1 MYSWPPNHRTQPTN
15 RKGYPKNKGKSP
27 VPQYPVLDHG
37 TLGAATL
44 LEENGRLEWAHII
57 RPKSSNGSVQTS
69 PALLKTGKSVTV
81 FPATRP
87 APLQM
92 PRMTILHRAEQGAN
106 FLRTYVP
113 DIDIA
118 AELIRHEL
126 TEDAKVLRQFEDF
139 DPYAGNQLEAIVRP
153 DSDGE
158 KSAFLAFPM
167 GELSRDLNISPLL
180 FSEVSGASF
189 RPSARA
195 LRTFD
200 TPIQQ
205 ISASKPQVPSS
216 QATYLSVR
224 TFGATSLHEIKTS
237 GSDSD
242 PDIRLKEVG
251 SLTSADTGGKQ
262 VVDVTLSASPLDMT
276 LVNNQGAV
284 YKYDISNRTRVVRQP
299 TLSASP
305 DPFWRLEMTASA
317 DACLLM
323 SKVDLTELD
332 FRTENSSLDLHSAG
346 FNELL
351 TSVEDYQADQMLRLC
366 STSQVIWIDRRNAAK
381 PLLAFKHGR
390 SFDRSL
396 EVKSI
401 AIENG
406 HLTMLSSRKNG
417 LLTVYD
423 VARSAGTMTGLQTS
437 PYCLTTSVGGGV
449 QKGHNILRH
458 PLEHAFSPVTFFRL
472 SEVGSISAFRL
483 SVGDVG
489 EPSFDWSDD
498 VRRLHALLPLLREEI
513 SLLGSPDPETVDMS
527 PAYEHIF
534 QTHRRRSDID
544 AEEAAESLYDLVEK
558 APSYWQELNEPVD
571 RILTT
576 YDVLF
581 RSGDE
586 PGDFARA
593 DFLAESVLNSTR
605 GYRAVSQGRVSAA
618 SLKKDASWDYDLTA
632 TLSNFV
638 ADFSPDISTITERLR
653 RFDLNFGSECSP
665 SSPRREIEA
674 REQLALDLML
684 SQHIYSPHPFSTQAD
699 INSELETM
707 TRTLSLDDEPPPIT
721 FGYLRPIPKDDE
733 QDAQDMI
740 APGARLLLKDW
751 DIGIDPRDFLYKD
764 PDDEAPEE
772 QVPTPVRRKKTS
784 TELPKERQTAD
795 IQRPRPSIIPFDP
808 SRTFLSQEPNF
819 QHRPPPISGSQPASM
834 NVAASGISQ
843 EFMASTQVLPGPYG
857 GRPVMKKKIV
867 KKRLGGF

>member
-15 RKGYPKNKGKSP
+15 RKGNPKNKGKSP

-44 LEENGRLEWAHII
+44 LEENGRLEWAHIT
-57 RPKSSNGSVQTS
+57 RPKSSSVRVQKL

-139 DPYAGNQLEAIVRP
+139 DPYAGNQLAAIVRS
-153 DSDGE
+153 DSDW
-158 KSAFLAFPM
+158 KQSAFLAFPM

-180 FSEVSGASF
+180 FSEVGVASF

-205 ISASKPQVPSS
+205 ISASKHRAPSS
-216 QATYLSVR
+216 QGTTYVSVR
-224 TFGATSLHEIKTS
+224 TFGATSLHELMTS
-237 GSDSD
+237 GSDSGSG
-242 PDIRLKEVG
+242 IRVKEVG

-262 VVDVTLSASPLDMT
+262 VVDVTVSSSPLDVT

-284 YKYDISNRTRVVRQP
+284 YKYDISNRTRIVRH

-305 DPFWRLEMTASA
+305 DQFWRLEMTESI
-317 DACLLM
+317 DTCLLM
-323 SKVDLTELD
+323 SKANLAELD
-332 FRTENSSLDLHSAG
+332 FRTQNSSLDLYSAG
-346 FNELL
+346 FNEFL

-366 STSQVIWIDRRNAAK
+366 STSQVIWIDRRNAGK
-381 PLLAFKHGR
+381 PLFAFKHGR

-401 AIENG
+401 AIGNG

-417 LLTVYD
+417 LLTIYD
-423 VARSAGTMTGLQTS
+423 VARSAGTMAGLQTS
-437 PYCLTTSVGGGV
+437 PYCLTTSVGGGI

-458 PLEHAFSPVTFFRL
+458 PSEQASSPVTFFRL
-472 SEVGSISAFRL
+472 SEAGSMNAFQL
-483 SVGDVG
+483 SLGDVG

-498 VRRLHALLPLLREEI
+498 VKRLHALSPLLREEI

-534 QTHRRRSDID
+534 QTHRRRSNID

-586 PGDFARA
+586 PDHFARA

-632 TLSNFV
+632 TLSNLD

-653 RFDLNFGSECSP
+653 RFELNFGSECSP
-665 SSPRREIEA
+665 SSPRREIED

-684 SQHIYSPHPFSTQAD
+684 SQHVYSPHPFSTQAD

-751 DIGIDPRDFLYKD
+751 DIGRDPREFFYKD
-764 PDDEAPEE
+764 PDDEVPEE
-772 QVPTPVRRKKTS
+772 QVPIPVRRKKTS

-795 IQRPRPSIIPFDP
+795 IQRLRSSVIPFDTT
-808 SRTFLSQEPNF
+808 RTFLSQEPNF
-819 QHRPPPISGSQPASM
+819 QPRPAPISGSQPVLMS
-834 NVAASGISQ
+834 VAPCGMSE

-857 GRPVMKKKIV
+857 GRPAMKKKIV